1 MRIREGMEVWIK
13 EERKD
18 SQESYISLIGN
29 GYFFDWTG
37 TGIGFI
43 LFRLPADF

>member
-18 SQESYISLIGN
+18 SQESYISLIRKAD
-29 GYFFDWTG
+29 FFNWA
-37 TGIGFI
+37 GIGVDFI
-43 LFRLPADF
+43 HF